1 MAKFKVENSPY
12 IISIQTRE
20 ANRPQC
26 SAAKYERKIPS
37 LAKAKMYAGTY
48 LRVHTAINSSGPNN
62 FMFEARGE
70 NIN

>member
-1 MAKFKVENSPY
+1 MAKIKVENSLQ

-20 ANRPQC
+20 ADRPQC
-26 SAAKYERKIPS
+26 AAIYERKIPS
-37 LAKAKMYAGTY
+37 LAKAKMYAGTQ